1 MTEDSTVEGTSVDT
15 PEPIDPFSRQAVR
28 AADGLLAELNTWG
41 VLESADVH
49 VARTVGRLA
58 HESDD
63 AVLLAV
69 ALAVRGVRLGSSC
82 VDLGLV
88 VEDLRTELP
97 HVAWPAFV
105 DDVPAWWARVEAS
118 PVASGPDRVLVVEQP
133 SLYLARYHALEVSLC
148 DRLLARLSDAAP
160 VVDEPL
166 LESDLARLFAD
177 PGFEEQRHAAAGAAR
192 SWTTVLTG
200 GPGTGKTTTIARLLV
215 ALESQHRATGAT
227 RPLSVGLA
235 TPTGKASARMR
246 EALVGA
252 AADTPAFSA
261 SERAW
266 LEGLQTVTLHRLLGS
281 RPDHRTAFRHHA
293 GQKLPHDVIVVDET
307 SMVSLLMMER
317 LVQAVPATCRLV
329 LVGDADQLAS
339 VEAGAVLHD
348 VVEGLGGVDS
358 PWVTRLTR
366 GHRFDGAI
374 SDLAE
379 AVVSGDPD
387 RALAVLTGP
396 DEHVRLVDPQ
406 DVDTVIDARP
416 RQQARAIAQAAAE
429 GDAPAALALLAEH
442 RLLCAH
448 RDGPAGVSHW
458 NEQLEREV
466 RLYPDA
472 QRPWYVGR
480 PVLVTRNDATL
491 RVNNGDVGVTVD
503 TDGRLVAHLDTGVA
517 VSAGRLASVQSAY
530 ASTVHR
536 SQGSEFEH
544 VTLLLPDEES
554 LVLSREL
561 LYTAVTRTRSTLTVV
576 GRPETVRRAV
586 LHRTA
591 RASGVAGRLTQAL
604 HRED

>member
-1 MTEDSTVEGTSVDT
+1 MTAESADLAAEQ
-15 PEPIDPFSRQAVR
+15 PQPIDPFSRQSVR
-28 AADGLLAELNTWG
+28 GADGLLGHLNTWG
-41 VLESADVH
+41 VLEPADVH
-49 VARTVGRLA
+49 VARTICRLA
-58 HESDD
+58 QDEDD

-69 ALAVRGVRLGSSC
+69 SLAVRGVRLGSSC
-82 VDLGLV
+82 VHLGSV
-88 VEDLRTELP
+88 VADLRLQLP
-97 HVAWPAFV
+97 HVTWPTLV
-105 DDVPAWWARVEAS
+105 DDPVAWLARVSSS
-118 PVASGPDRVLVVEQP
+118 PVASGTDRVLVVEGP
-133 SLYLARYHALEVSLC
+133 LLYLARYHGLEVSLC
-148 DRLLARLSDAAP
+148 DRLLSRLTP
-160 VVDEPL
+160 TPPKVDEAL
-166 LESDLARLFAD
+166 LRHDLHRLFGE
-177 PGFEEQRHAAAGAAR
+177 PGFEQQRAAADAAAR

-215 ALESQHRATGAT
+215 ALESQHRASGST

-252 AADTPAFSA
+252 ATDTPAFSA
-261 SERAW
+261 EERAW
-266 LEGLQTVTLHRLLGS
+266 LQGLQTVTLHRLLGA

-317 LVQAVPATCRLV
+317 LVQAVPASCRLV

-348 VVEGLGGVDS
+348 VVEGLGGLAS
-358 PWVTRLTR
+358 PWVTRLSR
-366 GHRFDGAI
+366 GHRFDGAV

-379 AVVSGDPD
+379 AVVEGDAD

-396 DEHVRLVDPQ
+396 DEHVRLVAPE
-406 DVDTVIDARP
+406 DVSTVIDARP
-416 RQQARAIAQAAAE
+416 RQQARAIARAASE
-429 GDAPAALALLAEH
+429 GDAAGALALLAEH

-466 RLYPDA
+466 RPYPDA

-491 RVNNGDVGVTVD
+491 RVNNGDVGVTLD
-503 TDGRLVAHLDTGVA
+503 DADRLVAHLDTGLV
-517 VSAGRLASVQSAY
+517 VSAARLASVQSAY

-561 LYTAVTRTRSTLTVV
+561 LYTAVTRTRSSLTVV
-576 GRPETVRRAV
+576 ARPETVRRAV
-586 LHRTA
+586 EHRTA
-591 RASGVAGRLTQAL
+591 RASGVAGRLAAAL
-604 HRED
+604 ETRD